1 MEKLWHHTF
10 FQELKI
16 VPEEHPVILTEPAL
30 NPKQNREHTTK
41 IMFEQFNVP
50 CLYISM
56 QEVCA
61 LYASGRTTGVV
72 IDAGE
77 GTTHAVPIFEGFAV
91 PSTTQKMN
99 LSGKDL
105 TDYLRQLLRE
115 KGIVLQTP
123 QEIEVVRNIK
133 ESLCYVVSDFDSA
146 LEDA

>member
-99 LSGKDL
+99 LSGRDL

-115 KGIVLQTP
+115 KGIVL
-123 QEIEVVRNIK
+123 
-133 ESLCYVVSDFDSA
+133 
-146 LEDA
+146 

>member
-146 LEDA
+146 LQDA

>member
-16 VPEEHPVILTEPAL
+16 IPDEHPVILTEPAL

-91 PSTTQKMN
+91 PSTT
-99 LSGKDL
+99 
-105 TDYLRQLLRE
+105 
-115 KGIVLQTP
+115 
-123 QEIEVVRNIK
+123 
-133 ESLCYVVSDFDSA
+133 
-146 LEDA
+146 

>member
-16 VPEEHPVILTEPAL
+16 VPEEHPMILTEPAL

-146 LEDA
+146 LQDA

>member
-1 MEKLWHHTF
+1 
-10 FQELKI
+10 
-16 VPEEHPVILTEPAL
+16 
-30 NPKQNREHTTK
+30 
-41 IMFEQFNVP
+41 
-50 CLYISM
+50 M

-72 IDAGE
+72 VDAGE

-123 QEIEVVRNIK
+123 QEIEVVRQIK

-146 LEDA
+146 L